1 MIIKNN
7 SIVIA
12 PTNPIAFEKL
22 SMFNYLEELIDILL
36 TNIES
41 KIIFRPYPSNR
52 KEKKVIEIEKKF
64 NKNPNFNLDIS
75 DNYSNIYLKSYCLI
89 TDLSGTAYT
98 YAFLTKKPVIFF
110 SKNEK
115 LINNLEYN
123 KLAYFKDRE
132 KVGIVIENASEIISA
147 IKNIKFIERKTK
159 NSIDLLEKDL
169 SYLGN
174 SKNRIK
180 QLINE
185 IKK

>member
-1 MIIKNN
+1 MNLE
-7 SIVIA
+7 
-12 PTNPIAFEKL
+12 TNTQKEKSNPL
-22 SMFNYLEELIDILL
+22 YGLFELIDILL

-41 KIIFRPYPSNR
+41 KIIFRPHPSNR
-52 KEKKVIEIEKKF
+52 IEKKVIEIEQKF
-64 NKNPNFNLDIS
+64 NKNPKFNLDIS
-75 DNYSNIYLKSYCLI
+75 DNYLNIYLKSYCLI

-98 YAFLTKKPVIFF
+98 YAFLTKKPVIFL

-115 LINNLEYN
+115 LINNLGYN
-123 KLAYFKDRE
+123 KLAYFEDRE
-132 KVGIVIENASEIISA
+132 KIGIVIQNLSEIVYT
-147 IKNIKFIERKTK
+147 IKNIKFIEKEIK
-159 NSIDLLEKDL
+159 NSINLLEKDL

>member
-1 MIIKNN
+1 
-7 SIVIA
+7 
-12 PTNPIAFEKL
+12 
-22 SMFNYLEELIDILL
+22 
-36 TNIES
+36 
-41 KIIFRPYPSNR
+41 
-52 KEKKVIEIEKKF
+52 
-64 NKNPNFNLDIS
+64 
-75 DNYSNIYLKSYCLI
+75 
-89 TDLSGTAYT
+89 
-98 YAFLTKKPVIFF
+98 
-110 SKNEK
+110 

-123 KLAYFKDRE
+123 KLAYFEDRE

-185 IKK
+185 ILIEK